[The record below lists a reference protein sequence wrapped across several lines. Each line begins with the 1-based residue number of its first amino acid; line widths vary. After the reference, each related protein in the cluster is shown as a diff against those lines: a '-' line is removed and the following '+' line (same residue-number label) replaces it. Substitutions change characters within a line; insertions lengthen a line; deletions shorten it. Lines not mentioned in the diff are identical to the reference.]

1 MVALLTGKTA
11 LVTGG
16 STGIGLATAK
26 RFVEEGAY
34 VFINGRTQAELDA
47 AVKEIGEDV
56 TGVQGDGSKP
66 GDRDRLY
73 AAVADSG
80 RRLDVVFANAAVI
93 NVARI
98 GDVTQEHLQKALPL
112 LNDGGSIILN
122 SSNPN
127 AEGNDGIGVYAAIE
141 AALRSVARTWGSEL
155 RDHKIRINVISPGT
169 TKTPGINTLADMLN
183 PGPNAAEEAETYQR
197 SIVPLARYATAEE
210 VANAAVYLASDPGS
224 FTTGADNPVDGGI
237 SQVDRRVEELSAN
250 DPQFAAAKPSP
261 AVAATL
267 ELPGLRLPQ
276 IVATALDGYADRPA
290 LGQRAVEFVK
300 DPTTGRISLE
310 VLPYFETITYRELS
324 ERVGALARALTNESV
339 RAGARVCELGFTSVD
354 FTTIDLALGQI
365 GAVAVPLQT
374 SAAISQLQPIVSETE
389 PSVIAASVTQLHD
402 AVELILSGHV
412 PAKLVVFDYYPEV
425 DDQREAVEA
434 ARARL
439 ADTPVIVETLA
450 DVLDSGKALPPG
462 PLAVPDHFADSGDP
476 LALLVYTSGSTG
488 APKGA
493 MYPQSNVGKLWCR
506 SARSWFGES
515 AASITLNFTPMSH
528 GMGRVILYGTLG
540 NGGTAYFA
548 AKSDLSTLLEDL
560 ALVRPTELNFV
571 PRIWETLFGEFQR
584 EVDRR
589 LSDPTDPAARAAVE
603 SEVLV
608 EQRQYLLG
616 GRCIVAMTGSAPI
629 SPELKA
635 WVESLLEMHLTD
647 GYGSTEAGMVLFDGE
662 VQSPP
667 VIDYKLVDV
676 PDLGYFAT
684 DRPYPR
690 GELLLKTENMFPGY
704 YKRPQVTADVFDA
717 DGYYRTGDVVAEVG
731 PDRLVYVDRRNNVL
745 KLAQGE
751 FVTLAKLEAAFG
763 NSPLVR
769 QIYVYG
775 NSAHPYLLAVAVPT
789 EEALASNDIETLKS
803 LIADSLQN
811 IAKEAGLQSY
821 EVPRDFIV
829 ETTPFTLEN
838 GLLTGIG
845 KLAWPKLKQHYGE
858 RLEQLYADLAE
869 GQANELSEL
878 RHGGADAPVLQTVSR
893 AAAAML
899 GGATADLSPDAHFTD
914 LGGDSLSALTF
925 GNLLHEIFDIDVPVG
940 VIVSPAND
948 LRAIAEYIEGERQGS
963 KRTGF
968 ASVHGRDATEV
979 RATDLTLDKFIDAPT
994 LAAAPALPR
1003 PSAEVRTV
1011 LLTGATGFLGRYLA
1025 LEWLERMDLV
1035 DGKVIALVRAK
1046 TDVEARAR
1054 VDRTFDSGDLNL
1066 LAHYRELAAD
1076 HLEVIAGDKG
1086 EANLGLDQQTWRR
1099 LADTVDLIVD
1109 PAALVNHVLPYS
1121 ELFGPNARGTAELIR
1136 IALTSKQKP
1145 YTYVST
1151 IGVGDQIEPT
1161 KFTEDADI
1169 RVISPTRKIND
1180 SYANGYGNSKWAAEV
1195 LLREAHDLCDLPIAV
1210 FRCDMILADTT
1221 FAGQLNVP
1229 DIFTRMILSL
1239 VATGIAP
1246 GSFYELDADGNR
1258 QRAHFDGLPV
1268 EFIAEAI
1275 STLGAQSVASF
1286 QTYHVMNPH
1295 DDGIGFD
1302 EFVDW
1307 LIDAGCAIQRL
1318 GDYGDW
1324 LRRFETTLRALPEK
1338 QRNSSLLP
1346 LLHKY
1351 EKPISG
1357 SLAPTGRFPAA
1368 VRDAKVG
1375 PDKDMPH
1382 ITPQIIAKYVSDL
1395 RLLGLI

>member
-1 MVALLTGKTA
+1 MMMALLKGKTA
-11 LVTGG
+11 VITGG

-34 VFINGRTQAELDA
+34 VFINGRSQADLDA
-47 AVKEIGEDV
+47 AVKEIGENV
-56 TGVQGDGSKP
+56 TGVLGDGSKQ

-73 AAVADSG
+73 AAVADTG

-93 NVARI
+93 DVARI
-98 GDVTQEHLQKALPL
+98 GEVTQEHLRKALAL

-122 SSNPN
+122 SSNTN
-127 AEGNDGIGVYAAIE
+127 AKGNDGIGVYAAIK

-155 RDHKIRINVISPGT
+155 RDRKIRINVISPGAT
-169 TKTPGINTLADMLN
+169 ETPGINTLAGMLN
-183 PGPNAAEEAETYQR
+183 PGPNAAEE
-197 SIVPLARYATAEE
+197 
-210 VANAAVYLASDPGS
+210 VANAALFLASDLGS
-224 FTTGADNPVDGGI
+224 STTGADIPVDGGI
-237 SQVDRRVEELSAN
+237 NHVARRVEDLSAN

-261 AVAATL
+261 AVAAAL
-267 ELPGLRLPQ
+267 ALPGLRLAQ
-276 IVATALDGYADRPA
+276 IVQTALEGYADRPA
-290 LGQRAVEFVK
+290 LGQRAVGFVR
-300 DPTTGRISLE
+300 DPKTGRTSLE
-310 VLPYFETITYRELS
+310 VLPHFETLTYRELS
-324 ERVGALARALTNESV
+324 DRVGALTRALTNDPLQ
-339 RAGARVCELGFTSVD
+339 AGERVCELGFTSVD
-354 FTTIDLALGQI
+354 YTTIDLSLGEI

-374 SAAISQLQPIVSETE
+374 SAAITQLQPIVSETE
-389 PSVIAASVTQLHD
+389 PSVIAASVNQLHD

-412 PAKLVVFDYYPEV
+412 PAKLLVFDYYPEV
-425 DDQREAVEA
+425 DDQCEAVET

-450 DVLDSGKALPPG
+450 DVLDRGKAVSSGPG
-462 PLAVPDHFADSGDP
+462 RPVAVPDDFADSGDP
-476 LALLVYTSGSTG
+476 LALLIYTSGSTG

-493 MYPQSNVGKLWCR
+493 MYPQSNVGKLWRR
-506 SARSWFGES
+506 SSSNWFGPS
-515 AASITLNFTPMSH
+515 AASITLNFMPMSH
-528 GMGRVILYGTLG
+528 GMARVILYGTLG

-548 AKSDLSTLLEDL
+548 ARSDLSTLLEDL
-560 ALVRPTELNFV
+560 ELVRPTELNFV

-589 LSDPTDPAARAAVE
+589 LSDPADPAARAAVE

-616 GRCIVAMTGSAPI
+616 GRCIFAMTGSAPT
-629 SPELKA
+629 SPELMA
-635 WVESLLEMHLTD
+635 WAESLLEVHLTD
-647 GYGSTEAGMVLFDGE
+647 SYGSTEAGMVLFDGE
-662 VQSPP
+662 VQRPP

-676 PDLGYFAT
+676 PDLGYFST
-684 DRPYPR
+684 DRPHPR

-717 DGYYRTGDVVAEVG
+717 DGYYWTGDVVAEVG
-731 PDRLVYVDRRNNVL
+731 PNQLVYVDRRNNVL

-751 FVTLAKLEAAFG
+751 FVAVAKLEAVFG
-763 NSPLVR
+763 NSPPVR

-775 NSAHPYLLAVAVPT
+775 NSAHSYLLAVVVPT
-789 EEALASNDIETLKS
+789 EEALERVHLDALKP

-811 IAKEAGLQSY
+811 VAKEAGLQSY
-821 EVPRDFIV
+821 EVPRDFII

-869 GQANELSEL
+869 EQATELGEL
-878 RHGGADAPVLQTVSR
+878 RRRGADAPVRQTVSR
-893 AAAAML
+893 AAAALL
-899 GGATADLSPDAHFTD
+899 GAATTDLSPDAHFTD

-948 LRAIAEYIEGERQGS
+948 LAAIADYIEGERVGT
-963 KRTGF
+963 KRPSF
-968 ASVHGRDATEV
+968 ASVHGRPKDQATEV
-979 RATDLTLDKFIDAPT
+979 QASDLTLDKFIDAST
-994 LAAAPALPR
+994 LAAAPTLPR

-1046 TDVEARAR
+1046 SDEDARAR
-1054 VDRTFDSGDLNL
+1054 LDDIFDSGDPKL
-1066 LAHYRELAAD
+1066 LAHYQQLAAD

-1086 EANLGLDQQTWRR
+1086 EPNLGLDPATWQR

-1121 ELFGPNARGTAELIR
+1121 ELFGPNALGTAELIR
-1136 IALTSKQKP
+1136 IALTRKQKP

-1151 IGVGDQIEPT
+1151 IGVVDQIAPAQ
-1161 KFTEDADI
+1161 FTEDADI
-1169 RVISPTRKIND
+1169 RVISATRKIND
-1180 SYANGYGNSKWAAEV
+1180 SYANGYGNSKWAGEV
-1195 LLREAHDLCDLPIAV
+1195 LLREAHDLCGLPVAV

-1221 FAGQLNVP
+1221 YAGQLNVP
-1229 DIFTRMILSL
+1229 DMFTRMILSL

-1246 GSFYELDADGNR
+1246 GSFYELDAQGNR
-1258 QRAHFDGLPV
+1258 QRAHTHNGLPV

-1275 STLGAQSVASF
+1275 STLGTQSAASF
-1286 QTYHVMNPH
+1286 QTYHVMNPY
-1295 DDGIGFD
+1295 DDGLGFD

-1307 LIDAGCAIQRL
+1307 LIDDGCSIQRIA
-1318 GDYGDW
+1318 DYGDW

-1338 QRNSSLLP
+1338 QRNASLLP
-1346 LLHKY
+1346 LLHNYQKPD
-1351 EKPISG
+1351 KPING
-1357 SLAPTGRFPAA
+1357 SMAPTDRFRAA
-1368 VRDAKVG
+1368 VQDAKVG

-1382 ITPQIIAKYVSDL
+1382 ISPPIIAKYVSDL
-1395 RLLGLI
+1395 RLLGLL